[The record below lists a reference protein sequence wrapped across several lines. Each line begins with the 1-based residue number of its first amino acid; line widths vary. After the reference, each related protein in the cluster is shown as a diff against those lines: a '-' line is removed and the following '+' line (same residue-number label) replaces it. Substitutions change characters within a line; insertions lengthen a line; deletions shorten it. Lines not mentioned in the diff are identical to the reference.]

1 MRVDDIPLPSS
12 ISGEAKAFLESQ
24 APLERLS
31 MAPEAIA
38 ASRLE
43 RG

>member
-12 ISGEAKAFLESQ
+12 ISDEAKAFLGSQ
-24 APLERLS
+24 VPLKRLS

>member
-12 ISGEAKAFLESQ
+12 ISGEAKAVLESQ

-31 MAPEAIA
+31 MAPEAIV